1 MQPFIET
8 VVNRRM
14 HRQAGRG
21 CSTVNFGLGAQ
32 PPYRCNNT
40 AAAAQLQQHHQ
51 LKLSAGP
58 SWLGLSLAW
67 AAAAWAGHPVI
78 ERSVTRRSRTSPM
91 ILGSSWSSCH
101 ASYAEFC
108 PLVLHLNIRAVG
120 HNTSWTSWT
129 VIVYVMDTHN
139 VHHGHT

>member
-67 AAAAWAGHPVI
+67 AAAAWVGHPVI
-78 ERSVTRRSRTSPM
+78 EVRGLRATDQKVQNIADDFGIIM
-91 ILGSSWSSCH
+91 VILPCQL
-101 ASYAEFC
+101 C
-108 PLVLHLNIRAVG
+108 
-120 HNTSWTSWT
+120 
-129 VIVYVMDTHN
+129 
-139 VHHGHT
+139 

>member
-108 PLVLHLNIRAVG
+108 PLVLHLNIHIFIFVCSRTQHILDIIDSDRVR
-120 HNTSWTSWT
+120 
-129 VIVYVMDTHN
+129 
-139 VHHGHT
+139 HGHT